1 MAYPGLQLDPIFAHE
16 FLDDP
21 TVLRTS
27 RLFLGD
33 DCILVA
39 SDAQR
44 IESWTHWHSDT
55 PPEVDYRMMKC
66 IMYLDEHSDGY
77 GSVAV
82 LPGSHHF
89 GLASRAVPLARAA
102 DEAEEKK
109 SLGIIN
115 KWASSTSPWMP
126 PGAVTACTR
135 PGVRTK
141 RPARPPLLRNIGL
154 SLWFESLA
162 LAQDIVYFNQ
172 RLLHSSWGGQR
183 GRRFLGLTLGEA
195 PLTAPHIAHMED
207 HGQRWSQRC
216 MNARKSQVPDVV
228 VEGAG
233 PGRRRLIDWL
243 LERGF

>member
-89 GLASRAVPLARAA
+89 GFASRAVPLARAA

-109 SLGIIN
+109 SLGVIN

-141 RPARPPLLRNIGL
+141 RPARPSSGTSGFLCDLNRSLLRRI
-154 SLWFESLA
+154 
-162 LAQDIVYFNQ
+162 
-172 RLLHSSWGGQR
+172 SSISISAFSTAPGAGSAAGASSASPSAR
-183 GRRFLGLTLGEA
+183 PPSP
-195 PLTAPHIAHMED
+195 PLTSPTWRTMASA
-207 HGQRWSQRC
+207 
-216 MNARKSQVPDVV
+216 
-228 VEGAG
+228 GASG
-233 PGRRRLIDWL
+233 A
-243 LERGF
+243 